1 MSVARHALILSLV
14 IAVFISARADA
25 DAVLGA
31 MPFCPF
37 DFAHGMPPGM
47 FCVYDG
53 VAVNAAGAACSNRVQ
68 VIWTRLAQE
77 SLGPEEK
84 NKSQLSVYFGFA
96 SISELVLRANA
107 EDAAGHRAAFADM
120 TTPHSATPFR
130 LRGGATLRHVADGSA
145 AGAEVLSLRVRRPI
159 PIDSDCAFTSF
170 NGTFLGV
177 MTLLPDSSE

>member
-1 MSVARHALILSLV
+1 MSVALHVLALSLV
-14 IAVFISARADA
+14 IGVFMPAGAGADA
-25 DAVLGA
+25 LFGA

-53 VAVNAAGAACSNRVQ
+53 VAMAADGTACSNRVQ
-68 VIWTRLAQE
+68 VIWTRLAPE
-77 SLGPEEK
+77 SLGPKAK
-84 NKSQLSVYFGFA
+84 NESQLSVYFGFA

-120 TTPHSATPFR
+120 TTPDSATPFR
-130 LRGGATLRHVADGSA
+130 LRGGATLRRVADGSE
-145 AGAEVLSLRVRRPI
+145 AGTDVLSLRVRRPI
-159 PIDSDCAFTSF
+159 SIDSDCAFTSF

-177 MTLLPDSSE
+177 MTVLPDTTE